1 MSLVL
6 FARVVIGL
14 IFSAMLGWVVI
25 DRQHNEAGED
35 WIGRASEVQRYLP
48 YVSGGLLPLFLVAM
62 AGASMLLDG
71 LLDTAER
78 MVSMCFSIFLHISI
92 YFLIL
97 ASVLPFLRKHIS
109 ARACAML
116 WMVPNYLYLVY
127 QGTMQIPE
135 PLLVVHVPGTR
146 LMWML
151 FFVWLA
157 GFFAVLLWKI
167 ISHLV
172 FRRQLLKDTVAV
184 TDSEVNEIWNS
195 EIERA
200 GIRKPKCGLVVSPKA
215 ATPLSIGLFRRT
227 TCVVLPNRQYPPDAL
242 ALIFRHEII
251 HIGRED
257 AWTKFFL
264 VFCTALCWFN
274 PLMWMAT
281 KKSTEDLELSCD
293 ETVLL
298 DADHA
303 VRHQYAEL
311 ILDTAGDPR
320 GFTTCLSATASSL
333 RYRLANIMKPVRRR
347 SGAVAVGLVFFLLI
361 TSFGYVGLTYGEYT
375 GAEVVYPLEN
385 SGQYTLYGNI
395 WTDGDSFECTDPS
408 ALQNYMKGLT
418 MERFTGSYSFE
429 DSEKQFSF
437 TYETPQ
443 GFLGVTLSDHALELT
458 PLYEAEDGAAY
469 YIPEGVDWAYL
480 DTIIELR

>member
-14 IFSAMLGWVVI
+14 IFSAVLGWVVV
-25 DRQHNEAGED
+25 DRQQKEAGDD
-35 WIGRASEVQRYLP
+35 WIGSAAEGQRYLP
-48 YVSGGLLPLFLVAM
+48 YVSGVLLPSFLFAL

-71 LLDTAER
+71 FLDTAER
-78 MVSMCFSIFLHISI
+78 MISMCFGIFLHVSI

-97 ASVLPFLRKHIS
+97 AAALPLLRKHIS

-116 WMVPNYLYLVY
+116 WMIPNYLYLAF
-127 QGTMQIPE
+127 QSNMQIPE
-135 PLLVVHVPGTR
+135 PLLVVHVPGMR
-146 LMWML
+146 LIWML

-157 GFFAVLLWKI
+157 GFFAVLLWKM

-200 GIRKPKCGLVVSPKA
+200 GIRKPKGGLVVSPKA

-227 TCVVLPNRQYPPDAL
+227 TCVVLPNRQYSPDAL

-333 RYRLANIMKPVRRR
+333 RYRLANILEPVRRR
-347 SGAVAVGLVFFLLI
+347 SGAVVVGLLFFLLI

-375 GAEVVYPLEN
+375 GGEVLYPLGDT
-385 SGQYTLYGNI
+385 GQYTLYGDI
-395 WTDGDSFECTDPS
+395 FVDGNTVKCTDTF
-408 ALQNYMKGLT
+408 ALRNYMKGLT
-418 MERFTGSYSFE
+418 MERFTGSYFFE
-429 DSEKQFSF
+429 DSEKQFCF

-443 GFLGVTLSDHALELT
+443 GYLGVTLSDHALELT
-458 PLYEAEDGAAY
+458 PLYDAEDPAAY

-480 DTIIELR
+480 DTLIELR